1 MISTDVTI
9 TGAAGAAPMP
19 AVVVRPSLRGGTVR
33 LAPTAAPHHGTG
45 LPADVRPWAP
55 GLTGTSAPCTR
66 AAQRTRPADAFAG
79 DAADTAGYAE
89 RTTSSTPGAQPPR
102 DPLS

>member
-1 MISTDVTI
+1 LISTDVTT

-19 AVVVRPSLRGGTVR
+19 AVVVRPSSRGGAVQ
-33 LAPTAAPHHGTG
+33 LAPTAAPHQGSG

-55 GLTGTSAPCTR
+55 GLIGSSTTCTR
-66 AAQRTRPADAFAG
+66 AALRPADAFAG